1 MNIFAVY
8 YDNGESYEDHYCGV
22 YKLFF
27 KKEDAIKLIE
37 DEGYVPGDENSIQA
51 KCLGPQFWQHEDI
64 EEYTDSTG
72 HTNTYNWGT
81 EYMYVKEVE
90 VL

>member
-1 MNIFAVY
+1 MNVFAIY
-8 YDNGESYEDHYCGV
+8 YDNGESYEDHYSGV
-22 YKLFF
+22 YKLFM

-37 DEGYVPGDENSIQA
+37 DEGYVLGDENSFEAQ
-51 KCLGPQFWQHEDI
+51 CFGPQFWKHDNI

-72 HTNTYNWGT
+72 QTSTYFWGT
-81 EYMYVKEVE
+81 EYMYIKEVE

>member
-1 MNIFAVY
+1 MNVFAVY
-8 YDNGESYEDHYCGV
+8 YDNGESYEDHYSGV
-22 YKLFF
+22 YKLFM

-51 KCLGPQFWQHEDI
+51 QWFGPQFWQYEDI

-72 HTNTYNWGT
+72 HTSTYNLGT
-81 EYMYVKEVE
+81 EYMYIKEIE
-90 VL
+90 VA